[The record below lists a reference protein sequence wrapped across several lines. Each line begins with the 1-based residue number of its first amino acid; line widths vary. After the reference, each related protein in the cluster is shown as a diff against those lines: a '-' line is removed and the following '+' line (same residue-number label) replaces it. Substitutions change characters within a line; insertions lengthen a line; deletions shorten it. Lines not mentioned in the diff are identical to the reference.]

1 MRIEEIQAALQAE
14 GLDGWLFFDHH
25 VRDPLAYR
33 VLGLPTEM
41 HVTRR
46 WYYFVPATGEPRG
59 LVHRIEPQKLD
70 TLPGEKSLYSRW
82 AEQVDRIRELLRGAR
97 VIAMQY
103 SPDCAIPY
111 VSMVDGGTVD
121 LVRSTGVEVRSSADL
136 VQLFEARWSADQLA
150 SHMEAGRKMD
160 RLRAE
165 AFDLIR
171 SRLRDGVR
179 VTEWDVRSHL
189 LRRFSEEGLTTDHGP
204 DVAVNAHAS
213 DPHYEPKPDQ
223 CSDITRGDL
232 VLIDMWAKLKR
243 PDAVYYDIT
252 WTGFCGESPR
262 DDVGKVFEIVRDARD
277 KGIDA
282 VCSGAAKQGFEVD
295 DAVRAH
301 IDRQG
306 YGEYFIH
313 RTGHSIGTNVHGAGA
328 NMDNFETHDI
338 RRILPGTGFS
348 IEPGIYLPEFGIRSE
363 VNMYVGEDGGR
374 VTGEVQRELLRLA

>member
-1 MRIEEIQAALQAE
+1 
-14 GLDGWLFFDHH
+14 
-25 VRDPLAYR
+25 
-33 VLGLPTEM
+33 M

-46 WYYFVPATGEPRG
+46 WYYFVPAKGEPRG

-70 TLPGEKSLYSRW
+70 TLPGKKALYSRW
-82 AEQVDRIRELLRGAR
+82 AEQVDRIRDLVGGAR
-97 VIAMQY
+97 VIAMQF
-103 SPDCAIPY
+103 SPNCAIPY

-136 VQLFEARWSADQLA
+136 VQMFEARWTADQLA
-150 SHMEAGRKMD
+150 SHLEAGKKMD

-171 SRLRDGVR
+171 SRVRDGVQ

-189 LRRFSEEGLTTDHGP
+189 LQRYREEGLMTDHGP

-223 CSDITRGDL
+223 CSEIRRGDL
-232 VLIDMWAKLKR
+232 VLIDMWAKFDR
-243 PDAVYYDIT
+243 ADAVYYDIT

-262 DDVGKVFEIVRDARD
+262 EDVARVFEIVRDARD
-277 KGIDA
+277 KGIEA

-301 IDRQG
+301 IERHG
-306 YGEYFIH
+306 FGEYFIH

-328 NMDNFETHDI
+328 NMDNFETHDV
-338 RRILPGTGFS
+338 RRILSGTGFS

-363 VNMYVGEDGGR
+363 VNVYVGEDGAR
-374 VTGEVQRELLRLA
+374 VTGEIQRDLLTLV

>member
-1 MRIEEIQAALQAE
+1 MRIDEIQAALRAE

-33 VLGLPTEM
+33 VLGLPTDM

-46 WYYFVPATGEPRG
+46 WYYFVPASGEARG

-82 AEQVDRIRELLRGAR
+82 SEKVDRIGELLRGAR
-97 VIAMQY
+97 VIAMQF
-103 SPDCAIPY
+103 SPQCAIPY

-121 LVRSTGVEVRSSADL
+121 LIRSTGVEVRSSADL
-136 VQLFEARWSADQLA
+136 VQMFEARWTADQLA
-150 SHMEAGRKMD
+150 SHMEASQKMD

-179 VTEWDVRSHL
+179 VTEWDVQSHL
-189 LRRFSEEGLTTDHGP
+189 LRRFAEDGLTTDHGP

-213 DPHYEPKPDQ
+213 DPHYEPTAERCAEIRP
-223 CSDITRGDL
+223 GDL
-232 VLIDMWAKLKR
+232 VLIDMWAKLQR
-243 PDAVYYDIT
+243 TDAVYYDIT

-262 DDVGKVFEIVRDARD
+262 EDVARVFEIVCDARD
-277 KGIDA
+277 KGIEA
-282 VCSGAAKQGFEVD
+282 VCSRAAKQGFEVD

-301 IDRQG
+301 IERHG
-306 YGEYFIH
+306 FGEYFIH
-313 RTGHSIGTNVHGAGA
+313 RTGHSLGTNVHGAGA
-328 NMDNFETHDI
+328 NMDNFETHDV
-338 RRILPGTGFS
+338 RRILAGTGFS

-363 VNMYVGEDGGR
+363 VNVYVGEDGAR
-374 VTGEVQRELLRLA
+374 VTGEVQRELLVLA